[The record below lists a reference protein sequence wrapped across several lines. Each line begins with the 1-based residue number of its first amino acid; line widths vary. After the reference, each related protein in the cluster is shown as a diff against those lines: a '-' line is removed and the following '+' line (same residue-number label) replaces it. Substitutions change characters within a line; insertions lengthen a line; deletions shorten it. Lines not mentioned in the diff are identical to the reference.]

1 MRILIIEDNQ
11 RLAAAIAT
19 GLGDAGHTV
28 EVAGDG
34 AEGLHAGLEDRHDAI
49 VLDLM
54 LPELDGLSVLRR
66 LRNHGVRTPVLILS
80 ARDTLPDRIGGLD
93 QGADDYLVKPFAF
106 EELLAR
112 LRALVRRRLD
122 VASNQIAIDDLVID
136 TEAHTVERAGRPVS
150 LSAREYAILE
160 YLALRRGRVVT
171 RDQLID
177 ALYLPGDAPASNVV
191 DVYVS
196 QLRRKLEGDRARRL
210 LHTRRGLGYV
220 LEEPA

>member
-1 MRILIIEDNQ
+1 MRILVIEDNQ
-11 RLAAAIAT
+11 RLSAALAT

-34 AEGLHAGLEDRHDAI
+34 AAGLRIGLEARHDAI

-54 LPELDGLSVLRR
+54 LPELDGMSVLRR
-66 LRNHGVRTPVLILS
+66 LRNHGVGTPVLILS
-80 ARDTLPDRIGGLD
+80 ARDTVPDRIGGLD
-93 QGADDYLVKPFAF
+93 QGADDYLIKPFAF
-106 EELLAR
+106 DELLAR
-112 LRALVRRRLD
+112 LRALVRRHLNA
-122 VASNQIAIDDLVID
+122 ASNQITIDDLIID
-136 TEAHTVERAGRPVS
+136 TEAHTVERAGRPVT

-171 RDQLID
+171 REQLLD

-196 QLRRKLEGDRARRL
+196 QLRRKLEDGGAHRL